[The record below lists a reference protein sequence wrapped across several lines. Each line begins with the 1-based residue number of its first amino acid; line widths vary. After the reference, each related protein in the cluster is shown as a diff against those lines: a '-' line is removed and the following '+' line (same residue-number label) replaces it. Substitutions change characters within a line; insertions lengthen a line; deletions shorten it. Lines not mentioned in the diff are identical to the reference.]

1 MLIYSKFVLSFV
13 LVISFLFT
21 VILTSKSIVNEK
33 ETGIKEAIKLMGVK
47 SWIYWLS
54 WFIKTLIL
62 LVVPIICIVVALKVK
77 VPNKFSS
84 PMAVLEKTDTVIL
97 TIFLLIYASNVIT
110 LTFLLSSLFK
120 KANSAAAFSGIIFF
134 ATYLP
139 SILIQY
145 SYGLISHEY
154 KILSAFVTN
163 IWMSEAILLIG
174 FHEINGVGLN
184 WSNINEPIVFNDKL
198 TFLECLIVGIFVNF
212 FHLILFYY
220 FEKVRP
226 GNFGIA
232 SKWYFPIE
240 PIIQKIMKS
249 NNDDNISVELEDRQE
264 ILIESEENC
273 KNPGIV
279 LSNVTKTFKQFGK
292 IKTAVKNFSLNIYQ
306 KNITVLLGHNGAGK
320 STAIS
325 MITGLTKATKGNILV
340 NNHNIVT
347 DTNLARKQI
356 GYCSQHNLLFDE
368 LTVKEHLIFFSK
380 LKDNYQPNEIE
391 SMLDQLRLTDKRNKL
406 AKTLS
411 GGMKRKLSV
420 AIAFIGNSK
429 IIILDEPT
437 AGMFKRTNENF

>member
-77 VPNKFSS
+77 VPSKFSS

-212 FHLILFYY
+212 FHLILF
-220 FEKVRP
+220 
-226 GNFGIA
+226 
-232 SKWYFPIE
+232 
-240 PIIQKIMKS
+240 
-249 NNDDNISVELEDRQE
+249 
-264 ILIESEENC
+264 
-273 KNPGIV
+273 
-279 LSNVTKTFKQFGK
+279 
-292 IKTAVKNFSLNIYQ
+292 
-306 KNITVLLGHNGAGK
+306 
-320 STAIS
+320 
-325 MITGLTKATKGNILV
+325 
-340 NNHNIVT
+340 
-347 DTNLARKQI
+347 
-356 GYCSQHNLLFDE
+356 
-368 LTVKEHLIFFSK
+368 
-380 LKDNYQPNEIE
+380 
-391 SMLDQLRLTDKRNKL
+391 
-406 AKTLS
+406 
-411 GGMKRKLSV
+411 
-420 AIAFIGNSK
+420 
-429 IIILDEPT
+429 
-437 AGMFKRTNENF
+437 